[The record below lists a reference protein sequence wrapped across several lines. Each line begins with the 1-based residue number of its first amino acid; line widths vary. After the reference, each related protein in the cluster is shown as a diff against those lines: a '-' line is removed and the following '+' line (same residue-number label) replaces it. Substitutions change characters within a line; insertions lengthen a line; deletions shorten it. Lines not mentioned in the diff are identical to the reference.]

1 MYIRILTITHKTPK
15 WITEGYDEYKKRLPH
30 FCTLEL
36 VEIPAEKR
44 LPKSDLTRAKEREG
58 TRMLSTINKNHWVI
72 ALDVKGKLISTE
84 QLANYLFEWQQDGT
98 SVDLLIGGPDGLA
111 PSCLQAAHEKWSLSH
126 LTFPHIFVKLILA
139 EQLYRGFSILQKHPY
154 HK

>member
-1 MYIRILTITHKTPK
+1 MRIRILSITHKTPK
-15 WITEGYDEYKKRLPH
+15 WIEEGYHEYAKRLPH

-44 LPKSDLTRAKEREG
+44 LPKSNLIRAVEREG
-58 TRMLSTINKNHWVI
+58 MRMLNTIHKNHTVI

-84 QLANYLFEWQQDGT
+84 QLADRLSQWQQDGT
-98 SVDLLIGGPDGLA
+98 SLDLLIGGPDGLA
-111 PSCLQAAHEKWSLSH
+111 PSCLQVAHEKWSLSH